1 MVNTRKIVV
10 TPRKTNSKR
19 NPIRSSNR
27 PNPMIPKAGFTKT
40 RREYGNG
47 GRCK

>member
-1 MVNTRKIVV
+1 MAKS
-10 TPRKTNSKR
+10 NSNSSR
-19 NPIRSSNR
+19 TSSNSSSNR
-27 PNPMIPKAGFTKT
+27 AKHMIPKAGFTKT

>member
-1 MVNTRKIVV
+1 MAKVNS
-10 TPRKTNSKR
+10 NSSKV
-19 NPIRSSNR
+19 SSNR
-27 PNPMIPKAGFTKT
+27 AKPFIPKAGFTKT

>member
-1 MVNTRKIVV
+1 MA
-10 TPRKTNSKR
+10 KTNSNSSR
-19 NPIRSSNR
+19 TSSNSSSNR
-27 PNPMIPKAGFTKT
+27 AKPMIPKAGFTKT

>member
-1 MVNTRKIVV
+1 MTKI
-10 TPRKTNSKR
+10 NS
-19 NPIRSSNR
+19 NSSGTSSNRSSNR
-27 PNPMIPKAGFTKT
+27 AKPFIPKAGFTKT

>member
-1 MVNTRKIVV
+1 MTKVNS
-10 TPRKTNSKR
+10 NSSGISS
-19 NPIRSSNR
+19 NRSSNR
-27 PNPMIPKAGFTKT
+27 AKPMIPKAGFTKT